1 MTITRSW
8 LCRFTCVDDNCEAV
22 DAVASRGMQT
32 MFCCTLVPIF
42 SYAMH
47 RVSRKL
53 YVCSQVL
60 PFVTSD
66 EVVEQVRPTLIHKDI
81 RMNDQVALAL
91 GNNRIR
97 RCMADMYVPS
107 RIEYASNGHKKV
119 SSQESTTN
127 PTGRSQ
133 STHQRTHYKP
143 WIRHTSS

>member
-91 GNNRIR
+91 GNKRIR
-97 RCMADMYVPS
+97 ICIADMYVPL
-107 RIEYASNGHKKV
+107 RIECSGNSHKQVSN
-119 SSQESTTN
+119 QDSTTT
-127 PTGRSQ
+127 PTVNSQ
-133 STHQRTHYKP
+133 LTHQRTHYKA
-143 WIRHTSS
+143 